1 MKKTDFNEIKEEI
14 QKYLEKYKTEYA
26 FKKFINIFVGN
37 LNYNIKIQIWT
48 ISESKPFIKPS
59 HKSNYNGIFFDK
71 NAYMILYKESYID
84 NNTISQKYKTFYIYH
99 QNSSNKLKFTS
110 TFFATQIVEAI
121 DIEKKINTEI
131 YRCVLSESKNS
142 LEEYPF
148 KSILPNLILLN
159 GEDTN
164 F

>member
-1 MKKTDFNEIKEEI
+1 MKYTDNNKIKEEI

-26 FKKFINIFVGN
+26 FKEIKNIFVGN

-59 HKSNYNGIFFDK
+59 HKSNYNGIFFEK
-71 NAYMILYKESYID
+71 NAYMILYKESYIN
-84 NNTISQKYKTFYIYH
+84 NNTISPKYKTYYIYH
-99 QNSSNKLKFTS
+99 QNASNKLKFS
-110 TFFATQIVEAI
+110 SAFFTTQIVEAI

-131 YRCVLSESKNS
+131 YRCVFSESKNL

-148 KSILPNLILLN
+148 KSILPNLILLK
-159 GEDTN
+159 GSDTN